1 MKTMKYLPSTAVG
14 VSKGSNILKLFSLGK
29 IKKFYTNVIDQNWK
43 KSKNEFK
50 TNLYVNWNKWN
61 GINRT

>member
-14 VSKGSNILKLFSLGK
+14 VSKGCNTSILKLFSLGK

-43 KSKNEFK
+43 KSKNEF
-50 TNLYVNWNKWN
+50 TYVNWNKWN